1 MELNQDLKLLV
12 VDDML
17 AMRTII
23 EKGLKDL
30 GLTNV
35 THATDGLT
43 AFKLIQKAIEE
54 EEPFEFIISD
64 WNMPMMGGLD
74 LLLKI
79 RKLDKHQDLP
89 FLMITAEAHPK
100 NEDKAIK
107 AGVSDFIVKPFTKQI
122 FKEKIDSIF
131 IKKELDSA
139 S

>member
-1 MELNQDLKLLV
+1 MELDPDLKVLV

-30 GLTNV
+30 GFLNV

-54 EEPFEFIISD
+54 EQPFEFIISD

-74 LLLKI
+74 LLLKV
-79 RKLDKHQDLP
+79 RQLETNKDKT
-89 FLMITAEAHPK
+89 ITLH
-100 NEDKAIK
+100 
-107 AGVSDFIVKPFTKQI
+107 
-122 FKEKIDSIF
+122 
-131 IKKELDSA
+131 
-139 S
+139 

>member
-1 MELNQDLKLLV
+1 MELDPDLKVLV

-30 GLTNV
+30 GFLNI

-54 EEPFEFIISD
+54 EQPFEFIISD
-64 WNMPMMGGLD
+64 RNMPMMGGLD
-74 LLLKI
+74 LLLKVRQLEI
-79 RKLDKHQDLP
+79 NKDVP

-107 AGVSDFIVKPFTKQI
+107 AGVSNFIVKPFTKQI

-131 IKKELDSA
+131 LKKELDA

>member
-1 MELNQDLKLLV
+1 MELNPDLKVLV

-64 WNMPMMGGLD
+64 WNMPMMTGLD
-74 LLLKI
+74 LLKKV
-79 RKLDKHQDLP
+79 RENKHYEKLP
-89 FLMITAEAHPK
+89 FLMLTAES
-100 NEDKAIK
+100 EQGSVIQAIK
-107 AGVSDFIVKPFTKQI
+107 AGVTNYVVKPFSEDILKRKINEI
-122 FKEKIDSIF
+122 F
-131 IKKELDSA
+131 A
-139 S
+139 

>member
-1 MELNQDLKLLV
+1 MELDPNLKILV

-23 EKGLKDL
+23 AKSLKDNGFL
-30 GLTNV
+30 NI

-54 EEPFEFIISD
+54 DQPFELIISD

-74 LLLKI
+74 LLLKVRQLENHKDI
-79 RKLDKHQDLP
+79 P

-100 NEDKAIK
+100 NEDKAVK
-107 AGVSDFIVKPFTKQI
+107 AGVSNFIIKPFTKKI

-131 IKKELDSA
+131 LKKKLDTP
-139 S
+139 

>member
-1 MELNQDLKLLV
+1 MELDPDLKVLV

-30 GLTNV
+30 GFLNV

-54 EEPFEFIISD
+54 EQPFEFIISD

-74 LLLKI
+74 LLLKV
-79 RKLDKHQDLP
+79 RQLETNKDVP

-107 AGVSDFIVKPFTKQI
+107 AGVSNFIVKPFTKQI

-131 IKKELDSA
+131 LKKELDA

>member
-1 MELNQDLKLLV
+1 MELDPDLKVLV

-30 GLTNV
+30 GYLNV

-54 EEPFEFIISD
+54 EQPFEFIISD

-74 LLLKI
+74 LLLKV
-79 RKLDKHQDLP
+79 RQLETNKDVP

-107 AGVSDFIVKPFTKQI
+107 AGVSNFIVKPFTKQI

-131 IKKELDSA
+131 LKKELDST
-139 S
+139 

>member
-1 MELNQDLKLLV
+1 MELNPDLKVLV

-54 EEPFEFIISD
+54 EEPPPPPRPHADPLSPQFE
-64 WNMPMMGGLD
+64 
-74 LLLKI
+74 
-79 RKLDKHQDLP
+79 
-89 FLMITAEAHPK
+89 
-100 NEDKAIK
+100 
-107 AGVSDFIVKPFTKQI
+107 GVGR
-122 FKEKIDSIF
+122 
-131 IKKELDSA
+131 
-139 S
+139 

>member
-1 MELNQDLKLLV
+1 MELDPDLKVLV

-30 GLTNV
+30 GFLNI

-54 EEPFEFIISD
+54 EQPFEFIISD

-74 LLLKI
+74 LLLKVRQLEI
-79 RKLDKHQDLP
+79 NKDVP
-89 FLMITAEAHPK
+89 FLMITAEANPK

-107 AGVSDFIVKPFTKQI
+107 AGVSNFIVKPFTKQI

-131 IKKELDSA
+131 LKKELDA